1 MGSSLRTKAR
11 PRRQAFGEWRHWG
24 LVLISP
30 WLIGFVLFKLIPI
43 LSSLVLSL
51 TDFYLLE
58 PGKTQFVGLHNYIVA
73 LKDTNTRVVLYR
85 TILLALS
92 IIPLQIATSIFFARV
107 LSHKSL

>member
-1 MGSSLRTKAR
+1 MKSSQRVKAR
-11 PRRQAFGEWRHWG
+11 PQWQAFGEWRHWG

-30 WLIGFVLFKLIPI
+30 WLIGFVLFKLVPI

-58 PGKTQFVGLHNYIVA
+58 PGKTQFVGLYNYSLA
-73 LKDTNTRVVLYR
+73 LKDKDTLIVLYR

-92 IIPLQIATSIFFARV
+92 IIPVQIAASTFFAAV
-107 LSHKSL
+107 LSHKD